1 MLNIP
6 SKQGSAGDAGP
17 AGRLGIFAG
26 LSLFVAHF
34 SLLWML
40 RAKRIC
46 KVLRK
51 PGLFNKLSLS
61 SSVHISSPDIK
72 NKHKPWVTIH
82 ELDHMVAS
90 EIHFVFSFLFTL
102 EIICFVFLLHL
113 FLDVKQKGKELGA
126 VSSAAWAQRP
136 EVLRE
141 DISCEDVKVRMRSKL
156 LSWLHS
162 QTFYRILV
170 QQQSLAGGGGEEPGT
185 VISSGHTLLG
195 LQQHMQRRA
204 AKVLWSKGKKMTD
217 NTRLVQRN

>member
-72 NKHKPWVTIH
+72 NKHKPWVTIY

-90 EIHFVFSFLFTL
+90 EIHFVFSFPCKLK
-102 EIICFVFLLHL
+102 IICFVFLVTSLPRCQAKRQRAGSCVL
-113 FLDVKQKGKELGA
+113 CSLSPA
-126 VSSAAWAQRP
+126 SWSAAWRHLLWRHKSP
-136 EVLRE
+136 NEE
-141 DISCEDVKVRMRSKL
+141 KVTEL
-156 LSWLHS
+156 T
-162 QTFYRILV
+162 TFKDF
-170 QQQSLAGGGGEEPGT
+170 
-185 VISSGHTLLG
+185 
-195 LQQHMQRRA
+195 LQDFGSA
-204 AKVLWSKGKKMTD
+204 AKPGWGRGRGAWHSY
-217 NTRLVQRN
+217 